1 MGYYVLFMLYTVVH
15 HNCFSFQ
22 GSSPANTVM
31 MAKVTENSQFNK
43 CDVCQKY
50 FNSSLQ
56 LQDHMHG
63 KSHQQKAQK
72 RLENNL
78 GITDPGTINPGN
90 FNPGTMN
97 PGNVNP
103 GTMNP
108 GNVNPET
115 MNPGKS
121 YPESSNQETFTPHIG
136 TLNGAIKSET
146 MVVPSLEV
154 TNVGKNLSDLFC
166 CKRCN
171 ITLNSKKQL
180 EQHNKGLRHKII
192 IGKAQPPSVG
202 GMYWFRPIMQDQGQ
216 LFESQVALDHPQDNN
231 LFNGLKMIK
240 KL

>member
-1 MGYYVLFMLYTVVH
+1 
-15 HNCFSFQ
+15 
-22 GSSPANTVM
+22 M
-31 MAKVTENSQFNK
+31 MAKVTENCQFNK

-90 FNPGTMN
+90 FNPGAMN

-103 GTMNP
+103 G
-108 GNVNPET
+108 NVNPE
-115 MNPGKS
+115 S
-121 YPESSNQETFTPHIG
+121 LNQETLTPHIG

-146 MVVPSLEV
+146 MVIPSLEV

-202 GMYWFRPIMQDQGQ
+202 GMYWFRPTVQDQGQ
-216 LFESQVALDHPQDNN
+216 LFESQVALDHPLDNN

-240 KL
+240 RLSKCRNGACN